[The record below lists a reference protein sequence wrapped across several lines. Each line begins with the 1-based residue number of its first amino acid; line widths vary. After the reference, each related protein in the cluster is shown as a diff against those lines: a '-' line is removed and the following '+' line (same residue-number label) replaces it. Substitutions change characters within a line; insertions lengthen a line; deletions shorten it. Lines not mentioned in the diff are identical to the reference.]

1 MVEQWLWLELIDEML
16 HAEAL
21 NEPPAPPALQETLPE
36 GVEGVPW
43 EASVTVAVRVTLPPS
58 TTEVAD
64 EETLMLDERWLIVT
78 WTVPVPLSRPVRSVA
93 VYVNES
99 EPA

>member
-1 MVEQWLWLELIDEML
+1 VVEHRLWLELIDEML

-21 NEPPAPPALQETLPE
+21 NEPPTPPALHETLPA

-43 EASVTVAVRVTLPPS
+43 DVSVTVTLNVTLPPA

-64 EETLMLDERWLIVT
+64 EEMLMLDERWVIVT

-93 VYVNES
+93 VYGNES
-99 EPA
+99 MPT

>member
-1 MVEQWLWLELIDEML
+1 MEQRPDERL
-16 HAEAL
+16 QLVPLKEPPT
-21 NEPPAPPALQETLPE
+21 PPAPHETVPV

-43 EASVTVAVRVTLPPS
+43 EESVTVAVSVTLPPS

-64 EETLMLDERWLIVT
+64 KPMLVLEERWLIVT
-78 WTVPVPLSRPVRSVA
+78 WTVPVPLSTPVRSVA

-99 EPA
+99 EPTYPSVGV

>member
-1 MVEQWLWLELIDEML
+1 VEQWLWLELTDEML
-16 HAEAL
+16 HEEAL
-21 NEPPAPPALQETLPE
+21 KEPPTPPALHETLPA

-43 EASVTVAVRVTLPPS
+43 EVSVTVAVRVTLPPA
-58 TTEVAD
+58 TTVVTD
-64 EETLMLDERWLIVT
+64 EEMLMLDERWLTVT

-99 EPA
+99 VPT